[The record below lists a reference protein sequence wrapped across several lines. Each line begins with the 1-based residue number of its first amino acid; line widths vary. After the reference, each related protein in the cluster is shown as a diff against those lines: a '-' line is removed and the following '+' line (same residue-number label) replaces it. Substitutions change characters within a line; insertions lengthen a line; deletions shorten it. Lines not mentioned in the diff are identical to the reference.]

1 MLSCKNRPSFQE
13 IYIQLAI
20 TIAKRSTCSRKQVG
34 CVITSSDFRRVL
46 SIGYNGNAAMLPNSC
61 DSLEV
66 GNCGCLHA
74 EENAIIS
81 CSEPTGIPKLVF
93 ITAYPCKMC
102 AKRLIQLG
110 GVQKIYYLEDY
121 RNTEASQILKIA
133 KIDIEKIKM

>member
-1 MLSCKNRPSFQE
+1 MSSSNNRPSFQE

-46 SIGYNGNAAMLPNSC
+46 SIGYNGNAVSLPNSC
-61 DSLEV
+61 DSSEV

-81 CSEPTGIPKLVF
+81 CSEPISTPKLVF
-93 ITAYPCKMC
+93 ITVSPCKMC

-121 RNTEASQILKIA
+121 RNTEANQILKTA
-133 KIDIEKIKM
+133 KIGIEKIKI